1 MDISVNNICPVK
13 QSGQVSER
21 TEAVHNPHE
30 GSFLSAA
37 KKIFSVFSPAPAGNA
52 EKPAASGFKKIK
64 ETASHDKE
72 ESEEDILRDIEK
84 LLRRIERSRKAGK
97 GA

>member
-1 MDISVNNICPVK
+1 MDIAISNIGPAK
-13 QSGQVSER
+13 QSGHTAEKPVSGHD
-21 TEAVHNPHE
+21 VKD

-64 ETASHDKE
+64 ETISPDKE
-72 ESEEDILRDIEK
+72 ESEEEILRDIEK